1 LASFIVT
8 ESLLLGLFF
17 LMLGIPFPLLL
28 SLPVKSFVY
37 MESQRSTSTPANR
50 NATSLQKINKNFK
63 VGRKKN
69 CYLK

>member
-1 LASFIVT
+1 VT

-37 MESQRSTSTPANR
+37 MESQRFTSTPANR
-50 NATSLQKINKNFK
+50 NATSLQQMIKILQLAINF
-63 VGRKKN
+63 
-69 CYLK
+69 CFLKYSNYP

>member
-50 NATSLQKINKNFK
+50 NATSLHH
-63 VGRKKN
+63 
-69 CYLK
+69 Y